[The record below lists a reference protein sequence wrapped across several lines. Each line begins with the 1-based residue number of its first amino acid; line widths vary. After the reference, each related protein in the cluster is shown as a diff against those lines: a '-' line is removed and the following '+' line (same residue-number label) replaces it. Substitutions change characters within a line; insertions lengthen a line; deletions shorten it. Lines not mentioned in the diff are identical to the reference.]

1 MNWYAR
7 YPGDYRADTADLSL
21 VEHGAYALLLDHY
34 YASDGD
40 MPGELEKLNRICSA
54 VSPAEADAVASVAS
68 RFFPVNGDGRRH
80 NGRADR
86 EMAKAKAIGDKRRT
100 AAERRWKASPDAI
113 AYANADASAYAN
125 GYANEMQLHT
135 HTTYHN
141 PHTTTTTTTTD
152 KPPTPLP
159 PSAAPAAAPPVVLV
173 EKPKRKKQAAEGPP
187 GFQRFWSAWPPDT
200 GPIRKTAK
208 PKCITR
214 WIADGLEDKADHVI
228 AVMLEDAATWEWK
241 KDNGQYRPMT
251 LTWLNQQ
258 RWNREPKAQQRQ
270 ADVEARRAAAAT
282 DSEAQRRAAERQ
294 AAAEQRQREEQEWAD
309 WMARHDMAA
318 VEAAVWAA
326 VDVAPDKIKAWRE
339 MPADQRY
346 ANLGF
351 RREARRYGGG
361 CVTGGGASS
370 MAELLGVGA

>member
-1 MNWYAR
+1 MPAPCAQHATPETETER
-7 YPGDYRADTADLSL
+7 ETEKET
-21 VEHGAYALLLDHY
+21 EH
-34 YASDGD
+34 
-40 MPGELEKLNRICSA
+40 
-54 VSPAEADAVASVAS
+54 
-68 RFFPVNGDGRRH
+68 
-80 NGRADR
+80 
-86 EMAKAKAIGDKRRT
+86 T
-100 AAERRWKASPDAI
+100 
-113 AYANADASAYAN
+113 
-125 GYANEMQLHT
+125 
-135 HTTYHN
+135 
-141 PHTTTTTTTTD
+141 
-152 KPPTPLP
+152 P
-159 PSAAPAAAPPVVLV
+159 PSAAPAAAPPVGELG
-173 EKPKRKKQAAEGPP
+173 KPKRKKQAAEGPP
-187 GFQRFWSAWPPDT
+187 GFQQFWSSWPPDT

-208 PKCITR
+208 PKCISR

-318 VEAAVWAA
+318 VESAVWSA
-326 VDVAPDKIKAWRE
+326 VDVAPDRVKAWRS

-361 CVTGGGASS
+361 CIATGEASP

>member
-159 PSAAPAAAPPVVLV
+159 PSAVPAAAPPVVV
-173 EKPKRKKQAAEGPP
+173 SEKPKRSKRQIVEPTIPAALDTPE
-187 GFQRFWSAWPPDT
+187 FRAAWD
-200 GPIRKTAK
+200 
-208 PKCITR
+208 
-214 WIADGLEDKADHVI
+214 
-228 AVMLEDAATWEWK
+228 EWK
-241 KDNGQYRPMT
+241 EHR
-251 LTWLNQQ
+251 
-258 RWNREPKAQQRQ
+258 RQ
-270 ADVEARRAAAAT
+270 AGKRLTALAMTRQLKQLTAMGPARAIAAIGYSIEKNWAGIFESSIPAVKHAEVNAAYRST
-282 DSEAQRRAAERQ
+282 ADAEAQRRAAERQ
-294 AAAEQRQREEQEWAD
+294 AAADQCQREEQEWVD
-309 WMARHDMAA
+309 WMSRHDMAA
-318 VEAAVWAA
+318 VESAVWSA
-326 VDVAPDKIKAWRE
+326 VDVAPDRVKAWMG

-351 RREARRYGGG
+351 RREARRYGGR
-361 CVTGGGASS
+361 CVATGDSS
-370 MAELLGVGA
+370 PMSELVGAMIGGQP